1 MWPFGPRRSYRGRYG
16 GGLGRSSRRLAGQ
29 ASHPIVIPSSGWR
42 RFLPPLIV
50 IGILAVAPA
59 LALAQ
64 TVDSVLV
71 RWSAPGDDGSAGT
84 ATNYDLRVSESP
96 ITAGNFNQALQ
107 VPGMPAPLPSG
118 TSQRVTVL
126 GLTRGRTYYF
136 AIRTVDNNGNWSVL
150 SNVVQFD
157 WGIDTSPPAAPNG
170 LQAITE
176 TDGIHLSW
184 AANAEPDLA
193 GYNVYRRV
201 GGGGAMKLN
210 SGLLTQP
217 HYVDG
222 SAPAGG
228 QSIVYEVSAVD
239 VHGNESAH
247 TPTTSIDALMA
258 DAWTLKPGYPNPS
271 RLGQAVRIPVVI
283 PAGAKGNASV
293 QILDASGQVVR
304 RIVLSN
310 PSPGSTEVVWD
321 GLNDAGR
328 VTAPGVYRGWL
339 MAGDSR
345 SSVRLLRVP

>member
-1 MWPFGPRRSYRGRYG
+1 MWPFGSRRYRGRYPG
-16 GGLGRSSRRLAGQ
+16 NLRRTSRRLSGQ
-29 ASHPIVIPSSGWR
+29 ASHAVVIPSTGWR

-64 TVDSVLV
+64 GVDSVV
-71 RWSAPGDDGSAGT
+71 VSWSAPGDDGSVGT
-84 ATNYDLRVSESP
+84 ASDYDLRVSESP
-96 ITAGNFNQALQ
+96 ITSGNFNQALQ
-107 VPGMPAPLPSG
+107 VPGTPVPLPSG
-118 TSQRVTVL
+118 ASQRVTVL

-136 AIRTVDNNGNWSVL
+136 AIRTADNHGNLSAL
-150 SNVVQFD
+150 SNIVQFD
-157 WGIDTSPPAAPNG
+157 WGIDTAPPAAPNG
-170 LQAITE
+170 VQAVSQ
-176 TDGIHLSW
+176 TDGIHLNW
-184 AANAEPDLA
+184 AANTEPDLA

-217 HYVDG
+217 HYVDV
-222 SAPAGG
+222 SAPTGG

-247 TPTTSIDALMA
+247 TPITTIDALMS
-258 DAWTLKPGYPNPS
+258 DAWMLKAGYPNPS

-283 PAGAKGNASV
+283 PAGARGSATV
-293 QILDASGQVVR
+293 QILDAGGQIVR

-328 VTAPGVYRGWL
+328 ITAPGVYRGWL
-339 MAGDSR
+339 IASDSR